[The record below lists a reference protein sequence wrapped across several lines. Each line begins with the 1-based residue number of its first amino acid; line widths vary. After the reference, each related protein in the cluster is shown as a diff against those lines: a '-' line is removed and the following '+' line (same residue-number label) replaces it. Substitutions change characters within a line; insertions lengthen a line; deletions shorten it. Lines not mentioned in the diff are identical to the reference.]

1 MPRDEEEILID
12 LSLQTRS
19 EGDWTVVTVEGELDL
34 YTAPQLRERVLELS
48 EEGRARVAIDLERVG
63 FIDSSGLGVIVACLK
78 RLRESGGDLAV
89 VAPEASPLSKLLTL
103 TGLDHAIRAHPTLE
117 DIVGS

>member
-63 FIDSSGLGVIVACLK
+63 FIDSSGLGVIVGQNK
-78 RLRESGGDLAV
+78 RAREEGFRFAVAVSGAREVERILQLSGLT
-89 VAPEASPLSKLLTL
+89 AS
-103 TGLDHAIRAHPTLE
+103 LDIQPSPDEIL
-117 DIVGS
+117 G